1 MVTSTASTGCVCRM
15 LGSRDHRHALCVLC
29 SAVALAA
36 CGHSQDKRD
45 WNESM
50 KGYYSNTSVRPAEPP
65 RTQWEHDDEDLL
77 QRRLGYADVVV
88 VGTAEA
94 VNLYANF
101 NTPKQIGVTFKP
113 KRILYGSL
121 EGLTDS
127 QGDLYLQLSPGD
139 EDFQM
144 ALRVFKHLPG
154 SRYLLV
160 LKHPPKKDGRRQ
172 RPKLHWATYNPDD
185 KLLRE
190 IEVMFRWLKKKKQ

>member
-1 MVTSTASTGCVCRM
+1 MLARSRTLLVLSTV
-15 LGSRDHRHALCVLC
+15 AL
-29 SAVALAA
+29 ALAA
-36 CGHSQDKRD
+36 CGPSRDKRV

-50 KGYYSNTSVRPAEPP
+50 KSYYSNTSVRPAEPP
-65 RTQWEHDDEDLL
+65 RTQWEHQDEDLL

-121 EGLTDS
+121 EGLTDE
-127 QGDLYLQLSPGD
+127 QGNLYLQLDPGD

-144 ALRVFKHLPG
+144 ALRTFKHLPG
-154 SRYLLV
+154 SRYLLL
-160 LKHPPKKDGRRQ
+160 LKHPPEKDGRKQ

-185 KLLRE
+185 KLLSE
-190 IEVMFRWLKKKKQ
+190 IEAMFRWLEKKKKN